1 MALFVVLGLAACCM
15 VSLGEDIEV
24 PYLPGDGGDG
34 DGSGGGGDG
43 SGNGGDGGGDG
54 DAGDGGDGDMAG
66 STGTEVPAEPGAPT
80 VPGDDDD
87 HDGPGPRDG
96 GDDAG
101 GYDGGGDDAGTSSL
115 PVETVPRKGADTYDP
130 FPTLDPLIIV
140 ALIVVFGALALY
152 APGEIQRMRI
162 ESAFRES
169 LDARLALAQ
178 GEFVMAL
185 AGFDRAIEHA
195 HPAYTRRLRV
205 DRPADWTLMP
215 DDFYISLWRG
225 RASALRGIGR
235 EKAAVATARL
245 ADELEAV
252 VLNGH

>member
-24 PYLPGDGGDG
+24 PYIP
-34 DGSGGGGDG
+34 
-43 SGNGGDGGGDG
+43 GDG
-54 DAGDGGDGDMAG
+54 DAGDGGSGDPTG
-66 STGTEVPAEPGAPT
+66 STGTEVPAEPGVPT

-87 HDGPGPRDG
+87 QDGPGPRDG

-101 GYDGGGDDAGTSSL
+101 AYDGGGYDAGAYDGGGYDAGGYDGGGDDGGTSSL
-115 PVETVPRKGADTYDP
+115 PVETIPRKGADTYDP

-140 ALIVVFGALALY
+140 VMIVVFGALALY

-169 LDARLALAQ
+169 LDARLALAK

-185 AGFDRAIEHA
+185 AGFDRAIEQA